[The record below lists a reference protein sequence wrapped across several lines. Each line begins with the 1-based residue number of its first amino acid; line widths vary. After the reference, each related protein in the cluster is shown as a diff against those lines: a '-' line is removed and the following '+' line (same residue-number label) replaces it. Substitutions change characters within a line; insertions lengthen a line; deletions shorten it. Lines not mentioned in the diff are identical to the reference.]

1 MEYRYVRVKV
11 FGASRTDLQTET
23 TLSEEDIRSA
33 YEEQPVY
40 IDQDATSMTVTFDDA
55 GPSFRTSRNARRT
68 GPGGPDASR
77 AAAAPG
83 SPAW

>member
-1 MEYRYVRVKV
+1 MEYRYVRVTV

-40 IDQDATSMTVTFDDA
+40 IDQDATSMTVAFDDA
-55 GPSFRTSRNARRT
+55 GPVLSYLSQRPADWA
-68 GPGGPDASR
+68 GR
-77 AAAAPG
+77 A
-83 SPAW
+83 

>member
-11 FGASRTDLQTET
+11 FGASRADLRTEAA
-23 TLSEEDIRSA
+23 LSEEDVRSA

-55 GPSFRTSRNARRT
+55 GPVISYLERR
-68 GPGGPDASR
+68 
-77 AAAAPG
+77 
-83 SPAW
+83 PADWAEQA